1 MQVNSSKSKDFDEGD
16 CAPFCASSAA
26 CSGRLDT
33 HYARSI
39 FAEVHALGKNVFYL
53 FFAVCGE
60 KLCEAGEARGRKT
73 LRGWVKAKDGQ
84 YCRNVLKLLNVHKN
98 GLEISLRR
106 ERARTEFA
114 VLSQFCP
121 VPFWDKSLYNSI
133 SSSHIHSDKKLKF

>member
-1 MQVNSSKSKDFDEGD
+1 MPIISSKSKDFDEGD

-53 FFAVCGE
+53 FFAVRGE
-60 KLCEAGEARGRKT
+60 KLCEAEMNGRKV
-73 LRGWVKAKDGQ
+73 RSRAAESKDGQ
-84 YCRNVLKLLNVHKN
+84 CCQNVPKLLNVHKN

-106 ERARTEFA
+106 ERVRTESA

-121 VPFWDKSLYNSI
+121 VPFLDKSLYNYI
-133 SSSHIHSDKKLKF
+133 SSSHIRSDKKLNF